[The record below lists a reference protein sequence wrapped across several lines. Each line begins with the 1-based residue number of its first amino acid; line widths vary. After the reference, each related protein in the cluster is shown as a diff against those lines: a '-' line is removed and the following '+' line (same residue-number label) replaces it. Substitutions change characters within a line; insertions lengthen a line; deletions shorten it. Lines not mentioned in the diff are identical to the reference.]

1 MRIEDMKGALPHRK
15 EKKTPEPPKELTTV
29 WGEKPCPEHVRE
41 EYPRPRLAR
50 ENYSCLN
57 GLWNCEFTKEPDR
70 PARFSQRILV
80 PFSPESALS
89 GVRRQL
95 QPDEYLWYERQ
106 VPMPARA
113 AGEHILLHFEAAD
126 QIAVVFIDGKEV
138 LRHTGGYLPFTADI
152 TEFFDGDPRGEF
164 TLTVRIQDFSDTS
177 FHSRGKQKLVPGGMY
192 YTAQS
197 GLWGSVWM
205 ETVPARYLTDVL
217 FETQPDLVSVR
228 VRLITNEAKTPGG
241 HPRGSAG
248 SGRPEGAASV
258 LTKNSSTQKDAAFP
272 RASSVEKTGDDT
284 SSTSES
290 GRIRIFAPTVTFD
303 SSDEWYRS
311 APILEEEAS
320 ATDFLLQI
328 PQPRLW
334 SPDTP
339 WLYPVEVRWG
349 QDRMRSYLALR
360 TFGLERDARG
370 IQRILLNGNPVFLN
384 GLLDQGYWPDGLCTA
399 PADEAFVYDITQ
411 MKALG
416 FNMLRKHAKL
426 ESRRWYYHCDRL
438 GMIVWQDMVN
448 GGGNYSALL
457 LTYLPTGLCVPGPR
471 MRRERSGRTQSP
483 AAGDGELPARS
494 ALPRETDF
502 PKDDD
507 PERHGQSDPR
517 MRRGENRAPRRASL
531 AERFEYRI
539 TSRTDP
545 EGREE
550 FRRECA
556 ETVKLLKGHPC
567 IMTWVI
573 FNEGWG
579 QFETRAMT
587 NLVRSMDPGRLID
600 SASGWFEHKT
610 GDFKSVHNYFRT
622 LKVPKDLRAN
632 VLSEYGGYVYHVD
645 EHSMF
650 ETTYGYHTCGSQ
662 EEFEQSFL
670 QLMTQQ
676 VLPLREKG
684 LCGAVY
690 TQVSD
695 IEEETNGLLTYDRK
709 ICKISEQ
716 GAARL
721 REAAG
726 ACQASG
732 FPIV

>member
-15 EKKTPEPPKELTTV
+15 EKKAPAPPKQLTTV
-29 WGEKPCPEHVRE
+29 WGERLLHLQQSVDRIEASAGADASEVRSDDSEHVRE
-41 EYPRPRLAR
+41 EYPRPRLVR
-50 ENYSCLN
+50 ENYTCLN
-57 GLWNCEFTKEPDR
+57 GLWNCAFTTKPVR
-70 PARFSQRILV
+70 PAHFDQKILV

-89 GVRRQL
+89 GVHRQL

-106 VPMPARA
+106 VPVPVRA
-113 AGEHILLHFEAAD
+113 AGEHILLHFETAD
-126 QIAVVFIDGKEV
+126 QIAVVFVNGKEV

-152 TEFFDGDPRGEF
+152 TEFFDGGPRGEF

-205 ETVPARYLTDVL
+205 ETVPVQYLTDVL

-228 VRLITNEAKTPGG
+228 VRLITNEAKTPADGI
-241 HPRGSAG
+241 PA
-248 SGRPEGAASV
+248 
-258 LTKNSSTQKDAAFP
+258 
-272 RASSVEKTGDDT
+272 
-284 SSTSES
+284 TSES
-290 GRIRIFAPTVTFD
+290 GRIRIFAPTATFD
-303 SSDEWYRS
+303 SSEEWYRS
-311 APILEEEAS
+311 APILEEDAS

-349 QDRMRSYLALR
+349 QDRVRSYLALR
-360 TFGLERDARG
+360 TFGLERDERG
-370 IQRILLNGNPVFLN
+370 MQRILLNGKPVFLN
-384 GLLDQGYWPDGLCTA
+384 GLLDQGYWPDGLYTA

-426 ESRRWYYHCDRL
+426 ECRRWYYHCDRL

-448 GGGNYSALL
+448 GGGTYSALL

-471 MRRERSGRTQSP
+471 MRRE
-483 AAGDGELPARS
+483 
-494 ALPRETDF
+494 
-502 PKDDD
+502 
-507 PERHGQSDPR
+507 
-517 MRRGENRAPRRASL
+517 ENRVPRRTSL
-531 AERFEYRI
+531 AERLEYHI
-539 TSRTDP
+539 TSRTNP

-732 FPIV
+732 FPIVQSSSDTA